1 MTEPKFQFYQYV
13 RVVSDDPA
21 LAEINGERGAI
32 LGRSEDENGGY
43 GYAVL
48 IGRDGICWSV
58 DEADL
63 QATGESGIRADF
75 YGEESIRV
83 RVDADGRGSFADG
96 ADT

>member
-1 MTEPKFQFYQYV
+1 MTEPKFQFYEYV

-21 LAEINGERGAI
+21 LAEVNGERGAI
-32 LGRSEDENGGY
+32 LGRSEDEDGGF

-63 QATGESGIRADF
+63 QATGEFGTRADF
-75 YGEESIRV
+75 YDDEPV
-83 RVDADGRGSFADG
+83 RVHVDESGRGTLAE
-96 ADT
+96 